1 MNNIHITAST
11 DLVTTPA
18 ARRSGFLEYVLRRNK
33 ESIPFI
39 DRAKALKAVLE
50 VHTQSPNDLLT
61 LTNIRE
67 SLLEASG
74 ISVKAKAHLTESDK
88 LGLLNDF
95 IEKILLPSGKAYI
108 DEVVYRYLLTSG
120 DALGGKMRNIVGS
133 IAKEKLTRF
142 IISQLQIADTQFSYL
157 DKKLRST
164 PKGQLSIEDI
174 DTIKAIRWSNKNS
187 QQRILIFDTNVP
199 PVKKNIDIV
208 LLNDAI
214 ATNTPK
220 TQDLKKLLETTT
232 HYLAIGE
239 LKGGIDPAGADEH
252 WKTANSALGR
262 ARTAFAGKLPLLFV
276 GAAIEQAMAG
286 EIFSQYQTGEL
297 ANCAN
302 LTSDDQLAALC
313 EWLVRL

>member
-1 MNNIHITAST
+1 MNNIHITAAT

-18 ARRSGFLEYVLRRNK
+18 ARRSGFLEYALRRNK

-164 PKGQLSIEDI
+164 PGEQLGVEGI
-174 DTIKAIRWSNKNS
+174 DTIKAIRWSNKNN

-214 ATNTPK
+214 VTDAPK
-220 TQDLKKLLETTT
+220 TQDLKKLLDNTA